1 MNPAIYLAIAFY
13 IVPMILTF
21 VFLFIMNRYKI
32 DSPTTLGQ
40 ALAMSCLPFLNV
52 IVLMACLVT
61 IIPYYL
67 EFSTDW
73 KRLNTWFL
81 QGRDK
86 K

>member
-21 VFLFIMNRYKI
+21 VFLFIINRYKI

-52 IVLMACLVT
+52 TVLMACLVT

-67 EFSTDW
+67 EFSTNW